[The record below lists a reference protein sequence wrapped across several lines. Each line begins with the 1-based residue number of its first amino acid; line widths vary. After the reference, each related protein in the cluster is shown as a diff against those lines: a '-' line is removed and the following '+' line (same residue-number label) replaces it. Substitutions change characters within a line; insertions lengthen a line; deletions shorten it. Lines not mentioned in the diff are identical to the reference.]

1 MSARDS
7 ARKKKETADSKKE
20 TKRSGDKTNELAQTM
35 SKLGRT
41 VSVNSNDE
49 ALMQM
54 NASANVAMATKP
66 KVRDLSGSDKHSD

>member
-1 MSARDS
+1 M
-7 ARKKKETADSKKE
+7 
-20 TKRSGDKTNELAQTM
+20 NELAQTM
-35 SKLGRT
+35 SKLGKT

-54 NASANVAMATKP
+54 NASANVAMAMKP